1 MSDMQEKFEFH
12 EEMLQVRRSDNI
24 FHHLLR
30 ATQNM
35 QENEKQPLSTEDW
48 VLAVNAKHDYT
59 PTAIEESIEKG
70 YVTIDEDQRV
80 RLTERGA
87 NWLLEFEKRS
97 PIDKRVSQRGRACS
111 SRDVEHEL
119 NSLFRK
125 SATKAN
131 FLRFP
136 LPRPR

>member
-1 MSDMQEKFEFH
+1 MSDMQEKFKFH
-12 EEMLQVRRSDNI
+12 EEMLQVRRSDNV

-35 QENEKQPLSTEDW
+35 QENEKQPLSTEAW

-80 RLTERGA
+80 RLTDRGA

-97 PIDKRVSQRGRACS
+97 PIDKRVSQRGWVYS
-111 SRDVEHEL
+111 SRDAEHKL

-125 SATKAN
+125 SPTKAN
-131 FLRFP
+131 ILRFA
-136 LPRPR
+136 LSHLK